1 MQNRRTVARISKPTE
16 VSLRFSRFPE
26 ENLRLFVLLAA
37 LVVIVG
43 GAWLLRQKM
52 QDDSVDALR
61 WVSHTHEVRAA
72 VFDLTS
78 SLNEMQAS
86 ALAIK
91 LEHVPAGYPGRYR
104 AARARY
110 GPALDHLRDLT
121 RDSAVQQE
129 RIGMLRA
136 RVEQRV
142 VLFDGAMN
150 GDAGVVG
157 TTQDLATAVLR
168 YPIADISAAIL
179 AHEGN
184 LVAQR
189 QKVANRSVRYGR
201 WVTGVTA
208 LAQILLLGGL
218 IVLSERQMRRRVT
231 AETDTRHAIERA
243 RLIVETVREPIAVI
257 AADLGLLHV
266 NRAFAQFYGLV
277 RPVTG
282 RLDEIPA
289 WSDQGLHQRLKDVL
303 TMQRELWDYETVQR
317 TADETTRNVV
327 VSARPMKLP
336 DSAVATA
343 LLTVSDLTARKKGEE
358 QVLEL
363 NRQLSGK
370 VAQVTEVN
378 RELEAFSYSVS
389 HDLRAPL
396 RHISGFSDKLRAL
409 VGGDGNEKAAHYC
422 DVIAEASGR
431 MAALI
436 EDLLRYSRLGRHA
449 LRLQAVDM
457 QSLVDEVRSTLMSS
471 VDERVIT
478 WRIAPLPVVIAD
490 SSLMRLAWQ
499 NLLEN
504 AIKYTGDRME
514 ALIEIG
520 VDDSGDTDRVF
531 WIRDNGVGFDMKY
544 VDKLFGVFQ
553 RLHKASDF
561 AGTGIGLASV
571 RRIIARHDGNTWA
584 EGTTGEGATFF
595 FSLPR
600 HTSVD

>member
-1 MQNRRTVARISKPTE
+1 M
-16 VSLRFSRFPE
+16 
-26 ENLRLFVLLAA
+26 LAA
-37 LVVIVG
+37 LVVVVL
-43 GAWLLRQKM
+43 GAWFLRQKA
-52 QDDSVDALR
+52 QDNSVDALR
-61 WVSHTHEVRAA
+61 WLSHTHEVRAA
-72 VFDLTS
+72 VFDLS
-78 SLNEMQAS
+78 GALNEMQAT

-91 LEHVPAGYPGRYR
+91 LEHVSTDYPARYR
-104 AARARY
+104 VARARY

-121 RDSAVQQE
+121 RDSPVQQE
-129 RIGMLRA
+129 RVGMLRE

-142 VLFDGAMN
+142 ALFDRAMS
-150 GDAGVVG
+150 GDLGVVG
-157 TTQDLATAVLR
+157 SGDDLATAVLR
-168 YPIADISAAIL
+168 YPTRDISNAIL
-179 AHEGN
+179 AHEGR

-189 QKVANRSVRYGR
+189 QQIANRSVRFGR
-201 WVTGVTA
+201 WVSVATSI
-208 LAQILLLGGL
+208 AQILLLGGL
-218 IVLSERQMRRRVT
+218 ILISERQMRRRVV
-231 AETDTRHAIERA
+231 AESDTRHAIQRA

-257 AADLGLLHV
+257 ASDLGLLHA
-266 NRAFAQFYGLV
+266 NRAFVEFYGLA

-282 RLDEIPA
+282 KLDDIPA
-289 WSDQGLHQRLKDVL
+289 WSDEGLHQRLRDVL
-303 TMQRELWDYETVQR
+303 ATQRELWDYETVQHI
-317 TADETTRNVV
+317 AHDAIRNVV
-327 VSARPMKLP
+327 VSARPMTLP
-336 DSAVATA
+336 DMTEATA
-343 LLTVSDLTARKKGEE
+343 LLTISDLTARKKTEE

-370 VAQVTEVN
+370 IAQVTEVN

-422 DVIAEASGR
+422 DVIAEASVR

-449 LRLQAVDM
+449 LRPQVVDM

-471 VDERVIT
+471 VDDRVID
-478 WRIAPLPVVIAD
+478 WRISPLPVVIAD
-490 SSLMRLAWQ
+490 SSLMRLVWQ

-504 AIKYTGDRME
+504 AIKYTADRVE
-514 ALIEIG
+514 AVVEIG
-520 VDDSGDTDRVF
+520 VNDSAYSDRVF

-553 RLHKASDF
+553 RLHKASEF

-571 RRIIARHDGNTWA
+571 RRIIARHGGNTWA
-584 EGTTGEGATFF
+584 EGVSGEGATFF

-600 HTSVD
+600 HTAD